1 MLQVVSI
8 RFQLARACDGK
19 TDCTDQVGVMARY
32 DYSNQ
37 VGVSLV
43 ATTQIEWELALK
55 DEEQKRQQVYNG
67 KESQGCGLKSKL
79 QEGIECRRQLQCY
92 SYQVGDYWNYWKCDT
107 NDPKSVVPFMVVVGR

>member
-1 MLQVVSI
+1 
-8 RFQLARACDGK
+8 
-19 TDCTDQVGVMARY
+19 MARY

-79 QEGIECRRQLQCY
+79 
-92 SYQVGDYWNYWKCDT
+92 
-107 NDPKSVVPFMVVVGR
+107 